1 MRISL
6 CLALLLMC
14 AGCARRGEREIAVIP
29 KSTASVFWQ
38 SVQAGAIAAGEENHV
53 KINWSGAP
61 LETDY
66 SRQIQILD
74 SMIARHV
81 DGIAVAASERN
92 ALNSSLDR
100 ASAANIPVVV
110 FDSGVDSMHYLTF
123 ISTNNVEAGKA
134 GGRALGQMLKG
145 KGTVAEIMHAPG
157 SFSTM
162 DRERGFEDVMAREF
176 PGIKV
181 VAKQFSSGD
190 REKALNVTE
199 NILTANPQLDGL
211 FASSEPSSVGA
222 AQALKSRGLAG
233 KVHLVAFDS
242 SQGLIDDLQNGTIDA
257 LVAQDPFKLGHDA
270 VMLLTEKF
278 SGQSPPK
285 QVDLSARVITKA
297 DLSKPE
303 IHTLLYPDIDK
314 WLKLAR

>member
-1 MRISL
+1 MRISV
-6 CLALLLMC
+6 CLALLLAC

-38 SVQAGAIAAGEENHV
+38 SVQAGAIAAGEENHL
-53 KINWSGAP
+53 KITWSGGA

-66 SRQIQILD
+66 SRQIQIVD

-92 ALNSSLDR
+92 ALNHSLER
-100 ASAANIPVVV
+100 AAAAQIPVVI
-110 FDSGVDSMHYLTF
+110 FDSGVDSPNYMTF
-123 ISTNNVEAGKA
+123 VSTNNVEAGKA
-134 GGRALGQMLKG
+134 AGRALGQLLKG
-145 KGTVAEIMHAPG
+145 RGSVAEIMHAPG

-162 DRERGFEDVMAREF
+162 DRERGFEEVMAGEF
-176 PGIKV
+176 PGIRII
-181 VAKQFSSGD
+181 AKQFSSGD
-190 REKALNVTE
+190 REKAMNVTE
-199 NILTANPQLDGL
+199 NILTANPGINGL

-233 KVHLVAFDS
+233 KVRLVAFDT

-270 VMLLTEKF
+270 VQLLAGKLNGTT
-278 SGQSPPK
+278 PPK
-285 QVDLSARVITKA
+285 QVDLSAKVVVKA
-297 DLSKPE
+297 DLERPD
-303 IHTLLYPDIDK
+303 IHALLYPDIDK
-314 WLKLAR
+314 WLKRAR

>member
-53 KINWSGAP
+53 KINWSGAA

-100 ASAANIPVVV
+100 ASAANIPVVI

-270 VMLLTEKF
+270 VMLLTETF